1 MPKTYYKNIVK
12 LYPDEQLFGRETK
25 MVEGMI
31 SLKDTDAD
39 SLKKLEGILLEYVS
53 NDKYYLC
60 G

>member
-1 MPKTYYKNIVK
+1 MCIRDR
-12 LYPDEQLFGRETK
+12 LYPDEDLFGRETK

-31 SLKDTDAD
+31 SLKDTNAD
-39 SLKKLEGILLEYVS
+39 SLQKLEGILLEYVS